1 MKFFSNSQPISPRQ
15 PWAHFIGMSLLLVA
29 CLFLVVPQPTADA
42 QDNIGVNFEDANLRA
57 AVATALGK
65 LSTARVTMTEI
76 KTLST
81 LHLGQRNITSLKG
94 LQHATNLTKLYLSW
108 NQISDISHLANLT
121 KLVWL
126 ELHGNQISNISHLT
140 GLTSLRGLTLA
151 VNQISDISHLAELTN
166 LSSLL
171 DLDGNQISDISHLA
185 ELTNLNHLGLADN
198 QISDISHLAGLT
210 NLQALSIDGNQ
221 ISDISHLAGLTNL
234 QDLGIDGNQI
244 SDISHISG
252 LTQLQRLSTMGTPIS
267 DHSPIH
273 QLPHLLTYYGGN
285 AAPNPPSFSNIA
297 GVIIPDAGLRGA
309 IAQAVSKAAT
319 DFISVA
325 DVQSLT
331 RLQIN
336 GVTIQNFKGLETA
349 TNLQNLELIDNGG
362 ISDITPLAKILVN
375 LTQLRTLGLVNN
387 QIVNVSPLAN
397 LTQLTTL
404 ALGENQ
410 IVDVSPL
417 ARLTNLTTLALNNNQ
432 IADVSSL
439 ASLTNLITLLL
450 HNNQIADFS
459 PLTGLASQLRWY
471 SNGSQVIPN
480 PTVVIPD
487 AELRGVIE
495 TTLNKAPGAT
505 ITQEDMESLTTLQ
518 AYDAGIVD
526 LTGLETATNL
536 TFLSLYNN
544 AIVDISPLANLTSL
558 RALFLNNN
566 QISDVSPLANL
577 TNLAWLFL
585 NNNQIADFSPIADV
599 ESQVQWYVKTPQV
612 IPSPPV
618 SIPDAVLRGVIET
631 TLGKTAGDTIT
642 QADME
647 TLTHLAT
654 VDASGATLTTGTILN
669 LTGLETAINLTELH
683 LPDHAIVDISSL
695 ATLTNLTTLY
705 LTSNQIADVSPLA
718 SLTNLEVLGL
728 GDNAI
733 SDVSPLASLTNLE
746 ILFLYNNRIADF
758 SPLDGLVEQLRVYTK
773 HAQDID
779 DSADAEPNLKEAAE
793 ELLEQLDPDN
803 QGGGPD
809 LPDLPDANPIC
820 GTAEHVPGTPC
831 IVPAPTE
838 APALHLHTDINGDG
852 IIDARDVVGI
862 PLAPPPKRTALFA
875 NYPNPFNPE
884 TWMPYALAKPADV
897 TVSIYAMNGHL
908 VRKLDLGH
916 QAAGLYRSKS
926 RAAYWDGRN
935 DFGERVASGVY
946 FYVFTAGDFAATRK
960 MLILK

>member
-1 MKFFSNSQPISPRQ
+1 MKLFGNSQPISPRQ
-15 PWAHFIGMSLLLVA
+15 SWAHFTGMSLLLVA
-29 CLFLVVPQPTADA
+29 CLFLVVPQHIADA
-42 QDNIGVNFEDANLRA
+42 QDDLSDRFTDATLLNHIKGRLFLTEDAAITQNDLYRLTNLWIP
-57 AVATALGK
+57 VQGISD
-65 LSTARVTMTEI
+65 LS
-76 KTLST
+76 
-81 LHLGQRNITSLKG
+81 G
-94 LQHATNLTKLYLSW
+94 LELVTNLTTINLERNQVSDLSP
-108 NQISDISHLANLT
+108 LANLT
-121 KLVWL
+121 NLTQIAAAF
-126 ELHGNQISNISHLT
+126 NQVSDLSP
-140 GLTSLRGLTLA
+140 LA
-151 VNQISDISHLAELTN
+151 NLTN
-166 LSSLL
+166 LTHLYL
-171 DLDGNQISDISHLA
+171 AGNRIVDISPLA
-185 ELTNLNHLGLADN
+185 NLTNLEHL
-198 QISDISHLAGLT
+198 DISSNTG
-210 NLQALSIDGNQ
+210 
-221 ISDISHLAGLTNL
+221 
-234 QDLGIDGNQI
+234 
-244 SDISHISG
+244 
-252 LTQLQRLSTMGTPIS
+252 PIS
-267 DHSPIH
+267 PGITDYSVIH
-273 QLPHLLTYYGGN
+273 GLLNLRQVWGH
-285 AAPNPPSFSNIA
+285 PPSSA
-297 GVIIPDAGLRGA
+297 HPALGVIIPDAGLRGA
-309 IAQAVSKAAT
+309 IAQAVNVKPT
-319 DFISVA
+319 DFISEA
-325 DVQSLT
+325 HVQSLT

-336 GVTIQNFKGLETA
+336 GVRIQNFKGLEKA

-459 PLTGLASQLRWY
+459 PLAGLASQLRWY
-471 SNGSQVIPN
+471 SNGSQVIPS
-480 PTVVIPD
+480 PTVAIPD

-495 TTLNKAPGAT
+495 TTLNKAPSAT

-518 AYDAGIVD
+518 AYGAGIVD

-544 AIVDISPLANLTSL
+544 AIVDVSALENLTSL
-558 RALFLNNN
+558 KVLFLNNN

-585 NNNQIADFSPIADV
+585 NNNQIADFSPIADL
-599 ESQVQWYVKTPQV
+599 ESQVLWYVKEPQV
-612 IPSPPV
+612 IPQDSDA
-618 SIPDAVLRGVIET
+618 SAEAEGDTAEAEKPDLNNPKRGV
-631 TLGKTAGDTIT
+631 D
-642 QADME
+642 
-647 TLTHLAT
+647 
-654 VDASGATLTTGTILN
+654 LN
-669 LTGLETAINLTELH
+669 LPG
-683 LPDHAIVDISSL
+683 
-695 ATLTNLTTLY
+695 
-705 LTSNQIADVSPLA
+705 AD
-718 SLTNLEVLGL
+718 
-728 GDNAI
+728 
-733 SDVSPLASLTNLE
+733 
-746 ILFLYNNRIADF
+746 
-758 SPLDGLVEQLRVYTK
+758 
-773 HAQDID
+773 
-779 DSADAEPNLKEAAE
+779 
-793 ELLEQLDPDN
+793 
-803 QGGGPD
+803 
-809 LPDLPDANPIC
+809 PIC

-862 PLAPPPKRTALFA
+862 PLAPPPKKTALFA

-916 QAAGLYRSKS
+916 QAAGLYRSKA

-935 DFGERVASGVY
+935 DFGERVSSGVY